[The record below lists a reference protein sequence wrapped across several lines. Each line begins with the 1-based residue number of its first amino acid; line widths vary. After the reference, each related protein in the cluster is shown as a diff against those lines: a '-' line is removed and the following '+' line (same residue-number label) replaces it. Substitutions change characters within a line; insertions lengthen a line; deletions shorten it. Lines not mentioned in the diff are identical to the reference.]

1 MGQLTKSLKEEA
13 DAARKAEAEAA
24 AQARSAVDKE
34 EEMLRKHQNKSVWNK
49 IVDGTVQMFTGV
61 RPYQPTPGC
70 CGSKEMM
77 EKEQRAE
84 EERKKIQDS
93 LREQNKVLADNV
105 AALRGFSCDANG
117 LEETIKCLKTVVS
130 ILCKVVTTFKN
141 VRLFWECMVGHCQV
155 LANMNK
161 DFIEDVVKFE
171 EENAALEAPVKADFA
186 ELELTSKVKL
196 SAVNWA
202 ALGKINMLA
211 FRAMEETNK
220 ITDKG
225 FNELGDTNME
235 ALAGKIEAIL
245 ADMAKDDAEL
255 QKLDVAEPDAAN
267 KRQKIGER

>member
-1 MGQLTKSLKEEA
+1 MGANLASEIEKQAQELVNDSTTALFEANDNSTHTQAQHAEIRAEIAKYTAKVNEMEQLTKSLKEEA

-61 RPYQPTPGC
+61 RPYQPTPGW
-70 CGSKEMM
+70 CGRKEMM

-155 LANMNK
+155 LAN
-161 DFIEDVVKFE
+161 
-171 EENAALEAPVKADFA
+171 
-186 ELELTSKVKL
+186 
-196 SAVNWA
+196 
-202 ALGKINMLA
+202 
-211 FRAMEETNK
+211 K

-255 QKLDVAEPDAAN
+255 KKLDVAEQDAAS